1 MNRGEILKIKNLKDI
16 RKNKKMTQKDL
27 AEKTGLSISTIQGY
41 EQGKYHPKGESV
53 QKIAEALNVPIESLL
68 DFSYTPEE
76 VEKYKKIL
84 EPLTGQWIRIDTKTE
99 KKLFLKSKELNEQGQ
114 KKLYNY
120 SCDLLEIPK
129 YRADT
134 APDQEEVAPDKE
146 APSPNQEEPDKN

>member
-134 APDQEEVAPDKE
+134 APDQGAPAPDE
-146 APSPNQEEPDKN
+146 PPSPNQEEPDKN